1 MQSAQANLLTTFKN
15 KSSQDIELEN
25 HLCEQLFSLVQG
37 PGVPFRRQ
45 FMPAVPVNKTNFTS
59 PETMD
64 LSPVV
69 TLSTAWHAGVL
80 FRYKNK
86 S

>member
-1 MQSAQANLLTTFKN
+1 MQSAQANRLMTLKN

-25 HLCEQLFSLVQG
+25 QLCERLFSLVQD

-45 FMPAVPVNKTNFTS
+45 FMPAAPVNKTNFTS

-64 LSPVV
+64 LPLVV
-69 TLSTAWHAGVL
+69 TLSAACHAGVL
-80 FRYKNK
+80 FR
-86 S
+86 